1 MSYNGGNISNRES
14 KNEFSFGVSY
24 SRRAKKSRQ
33 FDRKGFPCC
42 EN

>member
-1 MSYNGGNISNRES
+1 MVAISRIENR